1 MRARLKTVP
10 SDTLT
15 MLDHVKELRRRLAIC
30 LVVLVVGGAIG
41 YFFYQPILEWLKSP
55 LSGSLYYTSPAGSF
69 NFVIKVAS
77 MVGIALVVPV
87 VIYQIIM
94 FIHPA
99 LNKAFTKTRIYGYTS
114 LSVVLAAVGAA
125 FGFYLIL
132 PGALKFFA
140 GFQVQGLSALIGADS
155 YLSFVTNVMIT
166 FMIVF
171 QIPLLLVIIDH
182 IKPIDPMKLLKSV
195 KWVILAGLI
204 VSVIVPFAFDVTT
217 SLLIAAPIVVLYC
230 LSIVLIAA
238 RHYIVKKKDVPVV
251 SEKELALDDAII
263 AEFFGHQ
270 QSPEPTAVTEQV
282 IRSFVEPV
290 FSSSVVRGQDM
301 EFKRA
306 PQASVD
312 ELRQAIER
320 DRAQVI
326 ADKVARYNIA
336 MPMRRMSDIR

>member
-1 MRARLKTVP
+1 
-10 SDTLT
+10 

-69 NFVIKVAS
+69 NFIIKVAS

-99 LNKAFTKTRIYGYTS
+99 LNKAFTKARIYGYTF

-171 QIPLLLVIIDH
+171 QLPLLLVIVDH
-182 IKPIDPMKLLKSV
+182 VNPIDPMKLIKSL
-195 KWVILAGLI
+195 KWVVLAGLL
-204 VSVIVPFAFDVTT
+204 VSVMVPFAFDITT

-238 RHYIVKKKDVPVV
+238 RHSILRKKDVTVV
-251 SEKELALDDAII
+251 NEQELALDDAII
-263 AEFFGHQ
+263 AEFFDHKE
-270 QSPEPTAVTEQV
+270 EPIENDQP
-282 IRSFVEPV
+282 IYESFVEPV
-290 FSSSVVRGQDM
+290 FKSMSRGQAM

-306 PQASVD
+306 PRPSVD
-312 ELRQAIER
+312 QLRQGIEQSRAEAI
-320 DRAQVI
+320 AN
-326 ADKVARYNIA
+326 KVARYNATI
-336 MPMRRMSDIR
+336 PMRRMSDIR

>member
-1 MRARLKTVP
+1 
-10 SDTLT
+10 

-30 LVVLVVGGAIG
+30 LIVLVVGGAIG

-55 LSGSLYYTSPAGSF
+55 LSGNLYYTSPAGSF

-87 VIYQIIM
+87 VIYQVIM

-99 LNKAFTKTRIYGYTS
+99 LDRAFSKTRIYGYTA

-132 PGALKFFA
+132 PGALKFFG
-140 GFQVQGLSALIGADS
+140 GFQVQGLSALISADS
-155 YLSFVTNVMIT
+155 YLSFVTSVMIT

-182 IKPIDPMKLLKSV
+182 IKPIDPMKLLKAE
-195 KWVILAGLI
+195 KWVVLAGLL
-204 VSVIVPFAFDVTT
+204 VSVFVPFAFDITT
-217 SLLIAAPIVVLYC
+217 SLLIAAPIVVLYN
-230 LSIVLIAA
+230 LSIALIVS
-238 RHYIVKKKDVPVV
+238 RHYV
-251 SEKELALDDAII
+251 SKRQSVTFIDEKELALDDTII

-270 QSPEPTAVTEQV
+270 QPVEAVSVLELVEKPAFPTAIPQ
-282 IRSFVEPV
+282 
-290 FSSSVVRGQDM
+290 GQGM

-306 PQASVD
+306 PRASIS
-312 ELRQAIER
+312 ELRQAIEH
-320 DRAQVI
+320 DRAQAI
-326 ADKVARYNIA
+326 ADKVARYNVA
-336 MPMRRMSDIR
+336 PLRRMSDIR

>member
-1 MRARLKTVP
+1 MRARQKTVS

-15 MLDHVKELRRRLAIC
+15 MLDHVKELRRRLALC
-30 LVVLVVGGAIG
+30 LIVLVVGGAIG

-87 VIYQIIM
+87 AIYQMIM
-94 FIHPA
+94 FVHPA
-99 LNKAFTKTRIYGYTS
+99 LSKAFSKARIYTYTS
-114 LSVVLAAVGAA
+114 LSVVLAAAGAA

-171 QIPLLLVIIDH
+171 QLPLLLVIIDH
-182 IKPIDPMKLLKSV
+182 IKPIDPMRLLKSV
-195 KWVILAGLI
+195 KWVILAGLL
-204 VSVIVPFAFDVTT
+204 VSVLVPFAFDVTT

-230 LSIVLIAA
+230 LSIVLIAV
-238 RHYIVKKKDVPVV
+238 RHSVAKRKVVPVV

-263 AEFFGHQ
+263 ADFFDHQ
-270 QSPEPTAVTEQV
+270 NDAEPVPAFE
-282 IRSFVEPV
+282 SFVEPV
-290 FSSSVVRGQDM
+290 FANVSRGHAM

-306 PQASVD
+306 PRASVD
-312 ELRQAIER
+312 ELRRAIER
-320 DRAQVI
+320 DRAQVL
-326 ADKVARYNIA
+326 ADKVARYNA
-336 MPMRRMSDIR
+336 APLRRMSDIR